1 MDNDNDVIV
10 RVARASAAAATAA
23 SHADWTS
30 IRRTSTSRIE
40 AVRFIVRSTSSLEGE
55 RGGRA
60 GEVASSEN
68 YPRRGK
74 DLVDERNLIGTSSPG
89 QRRGGTGS
97 SRAYRRYAPVQAESF
112 RLHPKSRRLRH
123 VRDVRARH
131 APIRERR
138 EVRSLPDVPRGRCRG
153 LPVPRRRVRVVRVE
167 DPLSRGSARARRA
180 EPGSVLDGYEAS
192 DDIVARPSRA
202 RVRGMGVSGIPKL
215 RQRHDRTRDLITREI
230 SRRNLKNCSGKR
242 QRHRD
247 RSRQGLPLRLRG
259 STATA
264 TGDFAFKFI
273 NIAVFQRENGNGG
286 LINYL

>member
-1 MDNDNDVIV
+1 MRSRAPRIIPAEERISSTRETYRDV
-10 RVARASAAAATAA
+10 VART
-23 SHADWTS
+23 T
-30 IRRTSTSRIE
+30 T
-40 AVRFIVRSTSSLEGE
+40 G
-55 RGGRA
+55 
-60 GEVASSEN
+60 
-68 YPRRGK
+68 
-74 DLVDERNLIGTSSPG
+74 
-89 QRRGGTGS
+89 GGTGS

-123 VRDVRARH
+123 VRDVRARD

-215 RQRHDRTRDLITREI
+215 RQRHDRTRDLTLTR
-230 SRRNLKNCSGKR
+230 RKR
-242 QRHRD
+242 
-247 RSRQGLPLRLRG
+247 
-259 STATA
+259 
-264 TGDFAFKFI
+264 
-273 NIAVFQRENGNGG
+273 
-286 LINYL
+286 